1 MKIISCHFWPKSGKL
16 FFYQGF
22 LFWHWKFTGQ
32 EGKGGDHHL
41 FHSVTSTRLRTLRHF
56 FATLHVRWQSRIFN
70 RNACVACFS
79 QTATQWDSPPYRIT
93 IWLIDD
99 AMFVCLLDELILG
112 FCYNNFDIRNWWNWP
127 HIDYLSPLY
136 YKWTD

>member
-32 EGKGGDHHL
+32 EGKGGDHRL

-56 FATLHVRWQSRIFN
+56 FVTLHVRWLSRIFN

-112 FCYNNFDIRNWWNWP
+112 FYYSNFDIRNWWNWP
-127 HIDYLSPLY
+127 HIDSPLY